1 MVEKKSLVENFPRC
15 DDNEL
20 VIVTFHFFSLKRWRH
35 DELTLIAVEEMV
47 DNCGDGDVQAVISLQ
62 SLTGVSLTMIY
73 FYLYQ
78 RLFEIL
84 YNDFQ
89 TMIFS
94 PVNNGFM
101 DFVPTIYKAD
111 FKQ

>member
-1 MVEKKSLVENFPRC
+1 MIFTLVTTVFLCVYQRFAY
-15 DDNEL
+15 
-20 VIVTFHFFSLKRWRH
+20 VT
-35 DELTLIAVEEMV
+35 
-47 DNCGDGDVQAVISLQ
+47 
-62 SLTGVSLTMIY
+62 LTMIY
-73 FYLYQ
+73 CYLYQ

-101 DFVPTIYKAD
+101 DSVPTIYKAD
-111 FKQ
+111 FKQWFLHL